1 MNTGWI
7 GDRTIGSISARMV
20 RGWSSF
26 SVVALKRG
34 SKRIDR
40 AEAIWEE
47 YKERK
52 AKQKKK

>member
-1 MNTGWI
+1 
-7 GDRTIGSISARMV
+7 MV